1 MNIKRRKK
9 AVTASTRKPARRPA
23 KRRAIK
29 ASKGIFASK
38 KSELMEL
45 TGWSPDDIAE
55 AFDQW
60 VYDGGG
66 KYDEDEQ
73 FDRFADAVAES
84 VELGETEEY
93 FGIPVKC
100 STRKP
105 ARRKVMAADS
115 DYIKIGNR
123 ILPRNTAGMRDEAS
137 YAEVSREGKR
147 RYDAEQ
153 EEKRLAAEKAAK
165 LERGRAGAAA
175 FNRILEAHKGE
186 PNRYELWGD
195 LFDEFVP
202 GEGAADTMGGEIIRA
217 VNRVIY
223 RWENDGDK
231 FNQGYGLET
240 CASDAAF
247 LAENTDSKIEKII
260 AGAAELDPGAP
271 DELYSAAMEKLE
283 EAVIEYLANNPEV
296 FGEDSIDSREF
307 DSYLIDEWNEM
318 SHSLEYEPDTS
329 GEYLDRLIEADCVNY
344 DDVDQLLCDWAEYDM
359 GGEVN
364 RWAQDAWTITNLD
377 IDQFNEWN
385 DNFERWWN
393 QTLDEW
399 MNEYEDQLIA
409 YEEGEEDED
418 EYDEDEE
425 E

>member
-9 AVTASTRKPARRPA
+9 AVTASTRRSA
-23 KRRAIK
+23 KRRTIK

-60 VYDGGG
+60 VYDGGS

-100 STRKP
+100 STCRP

-165 LERGRAGAAA
+165 IE
-175 FNRILEAHKGE
+175 KGKKL
-186 PNRYELWGD
+186 Y
-195 LFDEFVP
+195 DEFYSIYTNTEDADLNTRMEAMFDAFVP
-202 GEGAADTMGGEIIRA
+202 AEGAADSLPGELIRA
-217 VNRVIY
+217 IERLRY
-223 RWENDGDK
+223 RAYNDGDR
-231 FNQGYGLET
+231 FNSGYGLET
-240 CASDAAF
+240 CAPSAAF
-247 LAENTDSKIEKII
+247 IAENTDDRIRRIIEDI
-260 AGAAELDPGAP
+260 ADHDASWP
-271 DELYSAAMEKLE
+271 DEEYERALDHIADELL
-283 EAVIEYLANNPEV
+283 IYLAGHPEV
-296 FGEDSIDSREF
+296 FGDETEDSRDFNS
-307 DSYLIDEWNEM
+307 DYIDEWTEM
-318 SHSLEYEPDTS
+318 SHNLEF
-329 GEYLDRLIEADCVNY
+329 
-344 DDVDQLLCDWAEYDM
+344 DVDVSGDYWDQLQEAGVLDWDAVYSLLEDLTRTYGGQVNQWARDAFTITDLDEAEYAEWEDM
-359 GGEVN
+359 WEQE
-364 RWAQDAWTITNLD
+364 WASWLD
-377 IDQFNEWN
+377 SMM
-385 DNFERWWN
+385 
-393 QTLDEW
+393 DEYAD
-399 MNEYEDQLIA
+399 ELEA
-409 YEEGEEDED
+409 AED
-418 EYDEDEE
+418 EYEENEE